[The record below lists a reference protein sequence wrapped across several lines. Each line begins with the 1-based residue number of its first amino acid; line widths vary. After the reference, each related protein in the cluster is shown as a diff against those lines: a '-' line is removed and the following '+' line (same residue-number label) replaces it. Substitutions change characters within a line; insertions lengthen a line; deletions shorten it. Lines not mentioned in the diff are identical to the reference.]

1 MKRPIFILL
10 CLTLFA
16 VQSAVASEEAGALT
30 IKESKTCINTR
41 LVRGFDAL
49 SDKHLYVEER
59 SNKYFLLTLRSRCF
73 NLESA
78 HAIAFTDPMNFV
90 CSKGFGEVSYRDH
103 LSGRFETCHIDTI
116 EAVESKAHAEAIIEA
131 KAGDG

>member
-1 MKRPIFILL
+1 MKTPIFVLL
-10 CLTLFA
+10 WVLLFA
-16 VQSAVASEEAGALT
+16 VHAVGASEETGPITAKELT
-30 IKESKTCINTR
+30 TCINAR
-41 LVRGFDAL
+41 LVRGFDVL

-59 SNKYFLLTLRSRCF
+59 GKKYFLLTLRSRCF

-78 HAIAFTDPMNFV
+78 HAIAFTDSMNFV
-90 CSKGFGEVSYRDH
+90 CSKGFGEVSYRDS

-131 KAGDG
+131 TAGDG

>member
-10 CLTLFA
+10 CLTLIT
-16 VQSAVASEEAGALT
+16 VQSAFASEEGNTLT
-30 IKESKTCINTR
+30 VKESKTCINTR
-41 LVRGFDAL
+41 LVRGFDTL

-78 HAIAFTDPMNFV
+78 HAIAFTDSMNFV
-90 CSKGFGEVSYRDH
+90 CSKGFGQVSYRDR
-103 LSGRFETCHIDTI
+103 LSGRFETCSIDTI
-116 EAVESKAHAEAIIEA
+116 EAVESKAHAEAIIAA
-131 KAGDG
+131 KAEDG